1 MARMFTKIQYTL
13 PLFGLLALAACSTA
27 PPPTDGL
34 DRAQAQVES
43 ARAAGARDYAP
54 VDLGFAEQKLDAA
67 KAAMAS
73 KKYGVAADL
82 ADEAGV
88 AGELARA
95 RAQLAK
101 LRAEVQDRTAE
112 NARLRADVLE
122 RAAAAPAAA
131 VSAPAPASSSE
142 QLPQIELGPAPAS
155 STPAP
160 AGSQGTTS
168 GGQP

>member
-122 RAAAAPAAA
+122 RAAAG
-131 VSAPAPASSSE
+131 SAPAPASSSE